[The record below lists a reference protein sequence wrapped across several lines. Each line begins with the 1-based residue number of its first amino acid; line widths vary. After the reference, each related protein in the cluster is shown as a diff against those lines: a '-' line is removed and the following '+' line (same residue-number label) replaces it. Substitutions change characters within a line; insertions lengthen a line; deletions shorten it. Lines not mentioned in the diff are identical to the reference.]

1 MEGGRAKRQKI
12 DKTNKFAAF
21 QKLKDLKGQGVKHK
35 YEFTA
40 DENVYEEVSEK
51 EYTERVLKR
60 QEDDWID
67 DDGGDGYV
75 EDGREIFDDDI
86 EDVPQKKEKHDK
98 RKKNKN
104 IQNPNAKGKACLHI
118 EDKIQIDFNIGY
130 TIGPLK
136 LWKDEKK

>member
-1 MEGGRAKRQKI
+1 MEGRAKRQKK

-51 EYTERVLKR
+51 EYTDRVLKR

-86 EDVPQKKEKHDK
+86 EDIPEKEKSK
-98 RKKNKN
+98 KKKNKN
-104 IQNPNAKGKACLHI
+104 IQNPSAKGNLLI
-118 EDKIQIDFNIGY
+118 FILFLY
-130 TIGPLK
+130 MSK
-136 LWKDEKK
+136 LLVDEKEILHKF

>member
-1 MEGGRAKRQKI
+1 MEGRAKRQKI

-21 QKLKDLKGQGVKHK
+21 QKLKDLKDQGVKHK

-51 EYTERVLKR
+51 EYTDRVLKR

-86 EDVPQKKEKHDK
+86 EDIPPEKEKSK
-98 RKKNKN
+98 KKKNKN
-104 IQNPNAKGKACLHI
+104 IQNPAAKGMHVP
-118 EDKIQIDFNIGY
+118 IQSTKCKFSIRYIVVNI
-130 TIGPLK
+130 INF
-136 LWKDEKK
+136 